1 MKVKKNFTMLEL
13 LLAMAIIVVLIGLGV
28 GGYNYAMH
36 ASREAA
42 TKSTMKQ
49 LETALESMK
58 AKHGFYPPASAAKNF
73 YVAYPANA
81 GDAATANGLHSTEH
95 KAYMEDFVKVMDL
108 DGLGSRGLEKVSGQN
123 YFMLIDAWGKP
134 IWYISPGRVNKNS
147 FDLISFGAD
156 GKIADGVTLS
166 NYTGKNDF
174 VESDDLT
181 NF

>member
-58 AKHGFYPPASAAKNF
+58 AKHGFYPPGLTAREF
-73 YVAYPANA
+73 FVAYPADA
-81 GDAATANGLHSTEH
+81 DDAANANGLDSTAH

-108 DGLGSRGLEKVSGQN
+108 DGLGSRGLEKVSGQD
-123 YFMLIDAWGKP
+123 YYKLIDAWGNP
-134 IWYISPGRVNKNS
+134 IWYVSPGKVNKNS
-147 FDLISFGAD
+147 FDLISAGAD
-156 GKIADGVTLS
+156 GKLAKALS
-166 NYTGKNDF
+166 GAYTKDDF